1 VTFYKKMPS
10 CEVERAE
17 AVFLKKLRCQNTSF
31 KASFKVI
38 ISVRATVSIKLL
50 QVARHP
56 NKMAILA
63 VVPGY
68 VVIRCD

>member
-17 AVFLKKLRCQNTSF
+17 AVFLKKLPCQNTRF
-31 KASFKVI
+31 KASFNVF
-38 ISVRATVSIKLL
+38 ISVRATISIKL
-50 QVARHP
+50 QVARNP
-56 NKMAILA
+56 NKMAILP